1 MKISTRGRYGLL
13 LLADLAEHSGED
25 RPSLTAVSE
34 RLGISLRYLEQLAMI
49 LKRNGFIR
57 SLRGSSGGYGLAR
70 PTEDIVLADVLRV
83 LEGDMLVADPPA
95 DDGKET
101 KLQRCIRLMVLDKL
115 NAKIAELI
123 GSKTLASL
131 TGAGHEELMYH
142 I

>member
-13 LLADLAEHSGED
+13 LLADLAERSGEA
-25 RPSLTAVSE
+25 PSLTAVSE
-34 RLGISLRYLEQLAMI
+34 RLEISLRYLEQLAMI

-57 SLRGSSGGYGLAR
+57 ALRGSSGGYGLAR
-70 PTEDIVLADVLRV
+70 PPEEIILGDVLRV

-95 DDGKET
+95 EGERET

-115 NAKIAELI
+115 NAKIAGLI
-123 GSKTLASL
+123 GSKTLSSL
-131 TGAGHEELMYH
+131 AGVHEELMYY